1 MLNVK
6 KINSQNN
13 IIFQQPIQ
21 KRSGTS
27 GLPADR
33 NAQSMYSDDGT
44 NAGNSNP
51 DPGFTVPILNRPL
64 QFQDYQ
70 MLERLVVE
78 SIDVYNKWQKKPANS
93 NKDKP

>member
-1 MLNVK
+1 M
-6 KINSQNN
+6 SQDHF
-13 IIFQQPIQ
+13 IFQQPIQ

-27 GLPADR
+27 GPADR